1 MCDTLVAKSS
11 IVIVAIRIYD
21 SCPSPGLSILPDR
34 SLLTAGARSYV
45 AFILQAP
52 DGDAHD

>member
-21 SCPSPGLSILPDR
+21 SCPSPGLSIWPDR
-34 SLLTAGARSYV
+34 SLLTAGARGYV

>member
-21 SCPSPGLSILPDR
+21 SCPSPGLSIWSDR
-34 SLLTAGARSYV
+34 SLLTAGARGYV

>member
-21 SCPSPGLSILPDR
+21 SCPVDFARPQR
-34 SLLTAGARSYV
+34 LTAGARGYV